1 VYKQRGIKTQMAT
14 RRNPKYKEC
23 RRLGVNVCGNPKA
36 MKRAETGTNQKRR
49 RQTEYGLQ
57 LTEKQKLKAYYGI
70 LERQL
75 RNYYNLS
82 KKSKGKTGDALLGL
96 LECRLDNLVY
106 RIGFA
111 NSIRLARQQVNHG
124 HLLVN
129 GKKVDI
135 PSYIVSAGDVITLKE
150 ASRNIVPFRE
160 NFLDNVGYDL
170 PYIDKDKEAF
180 SAKLVRL
187 PNRDEI
193 PVEIND
199 VLIVEFYSKK

>member
-1 VYKQRGIKTQMAT
+1 MYKQRGRKTQMAT

-36 MKRAETGTNQKRR
+36 MKRAETGTTHKRR
-49 RQTEYGLQ
+49 KQTEYGLQ
-57 LTEKQKLKAYYGI
+57 LTEKQKIKAYYGI
-70 LERQL
+70 FERQL
-75 RNYYNLS
+75 KNYYDLA
-82 KKSKGKTGDALLGL
+82 KKSKGETGDALFNL

-124 HLLVN
+124 HILVN
-129 GKKVDI
+129 GKKLDI
-135 PSYIVSAGDVITLKE
+135 PSYIAKPGDVITLKE
-150 ASRNIVPFRE
+150 ASRAITPFRE

-180 SAKLVRL
+180 SGKLIRL

-193 PVEIND
+193 PVEVKD
-199 VLIVEFYSKK
+199 LLVVEFYSKK